1 MIIAFMKRY
10 ICILAAA
17 LSLSSCYDRDV
28 NVSAPAVGEL
38 ENIDYQIDDDTLRVN
53 WSLPANSEVLR
64 VQVNSTDG
72 KIITD
77 KNPSSFKYG
86 VIKVGKEYKFTFKV
100 IDESGN
106 ISLGKLSILFVKEV
120 LL

>member
-77 KNPSSFKYG
+77 KNPSSFK
-86 VIKVGKEYKFTFKV
+86 
-100 IDESGN
+100 
-106 ISLGKLSILFVKEV
+106 
-120 LL
+120 

>member
-53 WSLPANSEVLR
+53 
-64 VQVNSTDG
+64 
-72 KIITD
+72 
-77 KNPSSFKYG
+77 
-86 VIKVGKEYKFTFKV
+86 
-100 IDESGN
+100 
-106 ISLGKLSILFVKEV
+106 
-120 LL
+120 